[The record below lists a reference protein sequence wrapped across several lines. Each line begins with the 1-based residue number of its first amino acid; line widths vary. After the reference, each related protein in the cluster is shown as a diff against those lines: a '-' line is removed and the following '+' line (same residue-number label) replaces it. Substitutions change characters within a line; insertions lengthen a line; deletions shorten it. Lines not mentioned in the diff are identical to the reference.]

1 MKTTRWFVAQYRWKY
16 YVAASLASQ
25 PWTGL
30 LVFLLVAAFLLQTA
44 AMIWVFGLYYQQV
57 EIRLGADAKQKA
69 LLLPLVWSALQ
80 TFLLGM
86 FEYKPEV
93 SQFWVIESSPV
104 PRVLRRVERFLSVFG
119 YVLLFGS
126 PLWAAALIYAGQPL
140 GAAVSLMAI
149 TASVAMVIRNSIPA
163 KIVVSAALGGIFG
176 WLGSATLEVVL
187 APGAFGGI
195 NTGGFDGWR
204 LVLPLVSSLPTL
216 DWMMAFIHL
225 PATAHLAIAVVAVGL
240 AMLMFNP
247 SGAKLRSP
255 ALLVSRMSKLPS
267 ARLAYALLY
276 LTENLPTNL
285 MAVAALLAY
294 VYSTR
299 FFDVPQLPIVVA
311 SYLAALFLVQPP
323 QSLFASG
330 EGRHGAGAVVRV
342 NTALERRAQAQL
354 LRAWVEIGA
363 IATLLAAFPLAS
375 WVERVALAG
384 MFLLFWAGA
393 PYLVRLRVR
402 WAWPLLVIVGSALLW
417 VF

>member
-1 MKTTRWFVAQYRWKY
+1 MKTARWFVAQYRWKY
-16 YVAASLASQ
+16 YVAASLVSQ

-30 LVFLLVAAFLLQTA
+30 LVFLLAAAFLLQTI
-44 AMIWVFGLYYQQV
+44 AMVWVFGLYFQQV
-57 EIRLGADAKQKA
+57 EMQLGADAKQKA
-69 LLLPLVWSALQ
+69 LLLPLAWSALQ
-80 TFLLGM
+80 TVLFGM

-104 PRVLRRVERFLSVFG
+104 PRVLRRVERFLSIFS
-119 YVLLFGS
+119 YVLLFGG
-126 PLWAAALIYAGQPL
+126 PLWAAALIHAGHPL

-149 TASVAMVIRNSIPA
+149 AASVAMVIRNSIPA

-176 WLGSATLEVVL
+176 WLGSATLEAVL
-187 APGAFGGI
+187 TPGAFGGMY
-195 NTGGFDGWR
+195 TGGFDGWR

-225 PATAHLAIAVVAVGL
+225 PATAHLTIAVVAVGL

-267 ARLAYALLY
+267 ARLAYTLLY

-299 FFDVPQLPIVVA
+299 FFDVPQLPIVVVG
-311 SYLAALFLVQPP
+311 YLAALFLVQPP
-323 QSLFASG
+323 QSPLVFGG
-330 EGRHGAGAVVRV
+330 EQHSVGAVVRV
-342 NTALERRAQAQL
+342 NTALELRAQAQL
-354 LRAWVEIGA
+354 IRAWIELGA
-363 IATLLAAFPLAS
+363 FATVIVVTPFAS
-375 WVERVALAG
+375 WSERAMIG
-384 MFLLFWAGA
+384 SIFLLFWIGA
-393 PYLVRLRVR
+393 PWLARLGVR
-402 WAWPLLVIVGSALLW
+402 WVWPLLIAIGSALLW
-417 VF
+417 TF